1 MVIARLFVS
10 LSLFFTL
17 PGYYFPLRLS
27 FANVF
32 TKGEITN
39 KFNIIFTFVSCYA
52 CAAVASV
59 YDKILNYLSYIGGF
73 ISVFICYLIPVSI
86 YLYSKNEKLT
96 KWNNLLEI
104 FAVAILI
111 VIGVTG
117 GIVTIMDDVK
127 N

>member
-1 MVIARLFVS
+1 MFYCTKFI
-10 LSLFFTL
+10 FTL

-27 FANVF
+27 IANAF
-32 TKGEITN
+32 TGGKITN
-39 KFNIIFTFVSCYA
+39 TFNIAFTFITCYA

-73 ISVFICYLIPVSI
+73 ISVFICYLIPVLA
-86 YLYSKNEKLT
+86 YLYSKKEPLT
-96 KWNNLLEI
+96 KWNNLLELI
-104 FAVAILI
+104 AVGILI
-111 VIGVTG
+111 IIGITG